1 MLKYTFPNPAPGLL
15 LYRGRRFRAYDLDP
29 NVCSDEFGNEGNI
42 LVWDG
47 LYDTALA
54 IGTRESTGKIRG
66 GLAFTPVEVEVGGND
81 WREFLKDCRS
91 KQAQFFKDS
100 GV

>member
-1 MLKYTFPNPAPGLL
+1 LVG
-15 LYRGRRFRAYDLDP
+15 AYELDP
-29 NVCSDEFGNEGNI
+29 NVCADRFGNEGNI

-47 LYDTALA
+47 LYDAALA
-54 IGTRESTGKIRG
+54 IGTRKSTGKIRG

-81 WREFLKDCRS
+81 WREILKDCRS